1 MTAQADR
8 IRDKRRAFAAP
19 GSSHDRLIRFLVRVL
34 PAGVG
39 AVAAVMILA
48 PFTPRGEISFLLD
61 RNRVAVTNERL
72 RVDQAMYRGA
82 DNQGRPFSL
91 TAGSAVQRSAT
102 DPTVQM
108 DDLVA
113 RLLLADGPAEL
124 SAPSGNYNLVEERV
138 GIAGPLNFRAAD
150 GYQMSASNVSIDLK
164 SQRVL
169 GSGGVTGAIPAGTF
183 SAERI
188 VADLS
193 ARTVALDGRA
203 RLRMEPGKLRMP
215 R

>member
-1 MTAQADR
+1 VTAKADL

-72 RVDQAMYRGA
+72 RVDKAMYRGA
-82 DNQGRPFSL
+82 DDQGRPFSL
-91 TAGSAVQRSAT
+91 TAGSAVQRSAS
-102 DPTVQM
+102 DPNVAM
-108 DDLVA
+108 NDLVA
-113 RLLLADGPAEL
+113 RILLSDGPAEI
-124 SAPSGNYNLVEERV
+124 SAPSGNYNLTDQRV
-138 GIAGPLNFRAAD
+138 GVTGPLNVRAAD

-164 SQRVL
+164 THRVV
-169 GSGGVTGAIPAGTF
+169 GSGGVAGTIPAGTF

-193 ARTVALDGRA
+193 ERTVALDGRA
-203 RLRMEPGKLRMP
+203 RLRMQPGKLRMP

>member
-1 MTAQADR
+1 MTARADL

-19 GSSHDRLIRFLVRVL
+19 GGSHDRLIRFLVRVL

-72 RVDQAMYRGA
+72 RVDAARYRGA

-91 TAGSAVQRSAT
+91 TAGSAVQRSAS
-102 DPTVQM
+102 DPTVEM
-108 DDLVA
+108 NDLVA
-113 RLLLADGPAEL
+113 QILLSDGPAEI
-124 SAPSGNYNLVEERV
+124 SARTGNYNITDERV
-138 GIAGPLNFRAAD
+138 GVAGALNFRAAD

-164 SQRVL
+164 TRRVV
-169 GSGGVTGAIPAGTF
+169 GSGGVAGTIPAGTF

-193 ARTVALDGRA
+193 DRTVALDGRA

>member
-1 MTAQADR
+1 MTARADLVR
-8 IRDKRRAFAAP
+8 TKRRAFAAP
-19 GSSHDRLIRFLVRVL
+19 GSSHDRLIRMLVRVL

-61 RNRVAVTNERL
+61 RNRVAVTSERL

-91 TAGSAVQRSAT
+91 TAGSAVQRSASV
-102 DPTVQM
+102 PTVELN
-108 DDLVA
+108 DLVA
-113 RLLLADGPAEL
+113 RIMLADGPAEI
-124 SAPSGNYNLVEERV
+124 SARSGNYNITDERV
-138 GIAGPLNFRAAD
+138 GVAGPLNFLAAD
-150 GYQMSASNVSIDLK
+150 GYRMSASNVSIDLK
-164 SQRVL
+164 TRRVV
-169 GSGGVTGAIPAGTF
+169 GTGGVTGTIPAGTF

-188 VADLS
+188 VADL
-193 ARTVALDGRA
+193 AGRTVALDGRA

-215 R
+215 

>member
-1 MTAQADR
+1 MTAQADL
-8 IRDKRRAFAAP
+8 IRNKRRAFAAP
-19 GSSHDRLIRFLVRVL
+19 GSSHDRLIRLLVRVL

-61 RNRVAVTNERL
+61 RNKVAVTSERL
-72 RVDQAMYRGA
+72 RVDKAMYRGA

-91 TAGSAVQRSAT
+91 TAGSAVQRSASV
-102 DPTVQM
+102 PLVEM
-108 DDLVA
+108 SDLVA
-113 RLLLADGPAEL
+113 RILLSDGPAEL
-124 SAPSGNYNLVEERV
+124 SASSGNYNIADERV
-138 GIAGPLNFRAAD
+138 TVAGPLNFRAAD
-150 GYQMSASNVSIDLK
+150 GYRMSASNVTIDLK
-164 SQRVL
+164 TRHVV
-169 GSGGVTGAIPAGTF
+169 GSGGVAGAIPAGTF

-193 ARTVALDGRA
+193 GRTVALDGRA

-215 R
+215 

>member
-1 MTAQADR
+1 MTIQADL

-19 GSSHDRLIRFLVRVL
+19 GSSHDRLVRLLVRVL

-39 AVAAVMILA
+39 MIAAIMILA

-61 RNRVAVTNERL
+61 RNRVAVTTERL
-72 RVDQAMYRGA
+72 RVDKAMYRGA

-91 TAGSAVQRSAT
+91 TAGSAVQRSASQ
-102 DPTVQM
+102 PTVEM
-108 DDLVA
+108 SDLVA
-113 RLLLADGPAEL
+113 RILLTDGPAEI
-124 SAPSGNYNLVEERV
+124 SARTGRYDITNERV
-138 GIAGPLNFRAAD
+138 GVEGPLNFRAAD
-150 GYQMSASNVSIDLK
+150 GYSMSASNVTIDLK
-164 SQRVL
+164 TRRVE
-169 GSGGVTGAIPAGTF
+169 GSGGVAGSIPAGTF
-183 SAERI
+183 SANRI

-215 R
+215 

>member
-1 MTAQADR
+1 MTAKADL
-8 IRDKRRAFAAP
+8 IRRKRRAFAAP

-39 AVAAVMILA
+39 AVAAVMVLA

-82 DNQGRPFSL
+82 DDQGRAFSL
-91 TAGSAVQRSAT
+91 TAGSAVQRSAS
-102 DPTVQM
+102 DPTVEM
-108 DDLVA
+108 NDLVA
-113 RLLLADGPAEL
+113 RILLSDGPAEI
-124 SAPSGNYNLVEERV
+124 SAPRGNYDMAAERV
-138 GIAGPLNFRAAD
+138 GVAGPLNFRAAD
-150 GYQMSASNVSIDLK
+150 GYRMTASNVSIDLK
-164 SQRVL
+164 TRRVV

-188 VADLS
+188 MADLS
-193 ARTVALDGRA
+193 ERTVALDGRA
-203 RLRMEPGKLRMP
+203 RLRMEPGKFRMP